1 CGPEPLVTAVRTAKQ
16 FLTFAGGTP
25 FQAAVAA
32 VLPDRHAWLAEL
44 RSGLARRRDLLVDR
58 LAAAGVTT
66 YACEGTYFLQLDS
79 RSLGYPDGERL
90 CADLAEQ
97 AGVVAIPSVAF
108 YDREH
113 AGRSLVRL
121 AFCKR
126 EELMDDAAEIGV
138 IGGSGF
144 YSLAENAREVALT
157 TPYGEPSDPLTVAE
171 IAGRRVA
178 FLPRHGR
185 DHRYPPH
192 RINYRANLWALR
204 SIGVRQIL

>member
-1 CGPEPLVTAVRTAKQ
+1 TRARGRTSSSW
-16 FLTFAGGTP
+16 TP
-25 FQAAVAA
+25 G
-32 VLPDRHAWLAEL
+32 
-44 RSGLARRRDLLVDR
+44 RSATRTGSASAPTWPSRRGWWPSR
-58 LAAAGVTT
+58 A
-66 YACEGTYFLQLDS
+66 S
-79 RSLGYPDGERL
+79 RSTTASTPGARWSGWRSASEKSSWRTPRAAWPASPRPPWRRGK
-90 CADLAEQ
+90 AD
-97 AGVVAIPSVAF
+97 
-108 YDREH
+108 
-113 AGRSLVRL
+113 
-121 AFCKR
+121 
-126 EELMDDAAEIGV
+126 MDDIAEIGV

-204 SIGVRQIL
+204 SIGVRQILAPCAVGSFRQELGPGVVVVPDQLVDRTSG